1 MRIGERLKEER
12 EKNELSQKDVADRLH
27 VARQSVSRWETDQS
41 CPDLENLIALGR
53 LYHVSLD
60 ELLGIEREEVI
71 SESVEK
77 TTVEEEH
84 PEEEENSAKRAELD
98 RKEQGIVFACA
109 LASCLFPLLGV
120 FVPGVLLWKYRKR
133 KMGVLLKILLVLCVL
148 LSVYNCFIT
157 LNSWCDFFV
166 ETNVT
171 VID

>member
-41 CPDLENLIALGR
+41 YPDLENLMALGR
-53 LYHVSLD
+53 LYHVSID
-60 ELLGIEREEVI
+60 ELLGMEKEEI

-77 TTVEEEH
+77 ETVEEEK
-84 PEEEENSAKRAELD
+84 SVKRTELD
-98 RKEQGIVFACA
+98 RKEQGMVFAFA

-133 KMGVLLKILLVLCVL
+133 KVGVLLKILLVMCVL
-148 LSVYNCFIT
+148 VSIYNCVVWIQAI
-157 LNSWCDFFV
+157 FFESYYVNV
-166 ETNVT
+166 EA
-171 VID
+171 IK

>member
-41 CPDLENLIALGR
+41 YPDLENLMALGR
-53 LYHVSLD
+53 LYHVSID
-60 ELLGIEREEVI
+60 ELLGMEKEEI

-77 TTVEEEH
+77 ETVEEEK
-84 PEEEENSAKRAELD
+84 SVKRTELD
-98 RKEQGIVFACA
+98 RKEQGMVFAFA

-133 KMGVLLKILLVLCVL
+133 KVGVLLKILLVMCVL
-148 LSVYNCFIT
+148 VSIYNCVVWIQAI
-157 LNSWCDFFV
+157 FFKSYYVNV
-166 ETNVT
+166 EA
-171 VID
+171 IK

>member
-1 MRIGERLKEER
+1 MRIGEKLKEKR

-41 CPDLENLIALGR
+41 YPDLENLMALGQ
-53 LYHVSLD
+53 LYHVSID
-60 ELLGIEREEVI
+60 ELLGMEREEVI
-71 SESVEK
+71 PEFAEK

-84 PEEEENSAKRAELD
+84 PAEEENSAKRAELD

-148 LSVYNCFIT
+148 VSMYNCTVWIQAI
-157 LNSWCDFFV
+157 FFESYYVNV
-166 ETNVT
+166 EA
-171 VID
+171 IK

>member
-41 CPDLENLIALGR
+41 YPDLENLMALGR
-53 LYHVSLD
+53 LYHVSID
-60 ELLGIEREEVI
+60 ELLGMEKEEI
-71 SESVEK
+71 SESVEEE
-77 TTVEEEH
+77 TVEEEK
-84 PEEEENSAKRAELD
+84 SVKKTELD
-98 RKEQGIVFACA
+98 RKEQGMVFAFA

-133 KMGVLLKILLVLCVL
+133 KVGVLLKILLVLCIL

>member
-12 EKNELSQKDVADRLH
+12 EKQGLSQKEVADRLH
-27 VARQSVSRWETDQS
+27 IARQAVSRWETDQS
-41 CPDLENLIALGR
+41 YPDLENLMALRR
-53 LYHVSLD
+53 LYHVSID
-60 ELLGIEREEVI
+60 ELLGMEKEEI
-71 SESVEK
+71 SESVEEE
-77 TTVEEEH
+77 TVEEEK
-84 PEEEENSAKRAELD
+84 SVKRTELD
-98 RKEQGIVFACA
+98 RKEQGMVFAFA

-133 KMGVLLKILLVLCVL
+133 KVGVLLKILLVMCIL

>member
-1 MRIGERLKEER
+1 MG
-12 EKNELSQKDVADRLH
+12 Q
-27 VARQSVSRWETDQS
+27 
-41 CPDLENLIALGR
+41 
-53 LYHVSLD
+53 LYHVSID
-60 ELLGIEREEVI
+60 ELLGMEREEVI
-71 SESVEK
+71 PEFAEK

-84 PEEEENSAKRAELD
+84 PAEEENSAKRAELD

-157 LNSWCDFFV
+157 LNSWCGFLV

-171 VID
+171 AID

>member
-41 CPDLENLIALGR
+41 YPDLENLMALGR
-53 LYHVSLD
+53 LYHVSID
-60 ELLGIEREEVI
+60 ELLGMGKEEI
-71 SESVEK
+71 SESVEEE
-77 TTVEEEH
+77 TVEEEK
-84 PEEEENSAKRAELD
+84 SVKKTELD
-98 RKEQGIVFACA
+98 RKEQGMVFAFA

-133 KMGVLLKILLVLCVL
+133 KVGVLLKILLVLCIL

>member
-41 CPDLENLIALGR
+41 YPDLENLMALGR
-53 LYHVSLD
+53 LYHVSID
-60 ELLGIEREEVI
+60 ELLGMEKEEI
-71 SESVEK
+71 SESVEEE
-77 TTVEEEH
+77 TVEEEK
-84 PEEEENSAKRAELD
+84 SVKKTELD
-98 RKEQGIVFACA
+98 RKEQGMVFAFA

-133 KMGVLLKILLVLCVL
+133 KVGVLLKILLVLCIL

-157 LNSWCDFFV
+157 LNSWFHFWGYA
-166 ETNVT
+166 NVQ
-171 VID
+171 ISN